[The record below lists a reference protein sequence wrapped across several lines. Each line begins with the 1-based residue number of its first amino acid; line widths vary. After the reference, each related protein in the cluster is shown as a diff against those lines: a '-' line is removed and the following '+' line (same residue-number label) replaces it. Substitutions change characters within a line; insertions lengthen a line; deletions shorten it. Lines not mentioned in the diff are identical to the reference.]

1 MTVFMVERDLKG
13 IAMEDL
19 AAAQKAAIAKAEE
32 MRGGGGSDIH
42 YIRTTFAPEDGR
54 CMCLF
59 EAESDSEVKRLN
71 DEAGLPYIR
80 VVPAMDLTP

>member
-19 AAAQKAAIAKAEE
+19 AAAQKAAIGKAEE
-32 MRGGGGSDIH
+32 MRQDGSDIR

-59 EAESDSEVKRLN
+59 EAESDTEVKRLN
-71 DEAGLPYIR
+71 DEAGLPYSR